1 MQASIEQR
9 RVSGVV
15 GYGRVGSGVL
25 VLAVLAYAFS
35 ERIAAGDGNPF
46 DFFGYFTNL
55 TSLLTSV
62 VLIATGAHV
71 LAARRVPTWLSIA
84 RGVATA
90 SLLVVALIYNLV
102 VPGTGSAPPWVSA
115 VLHVV
120 FPLAVVLDWIL
131 VGDRPPLPWRRL
143 WLVLPYPLIWLAV
156 VLSRGATD
164 GWVPYGFLLPE
175 RGLLA
180 MTATVGGLLT
190 ALIVAGVL
198 IWAFSRVPGFAPHRW
213 STSQPSGSSLSGE

>member
-1 MQASIEQR
+1 MQAAIEQR
-9 RVSGVV
+9 RVSGVT
-15 GYGRVGSGVL
+15 GYLRVGSGVL
-25 VLAVLAYAFS
+25 VLAVLTYAFS

-62 VLIATGAHV
+62 VLIATGARV
-71 LAARRVPTWLSIA
+71 LAGRRVPTWLSIA

-90 SLLVVALIYNLV
+90 SLIVVALIYNLV

-120 FPLAVVLDWIL
+120 FPLAVVLDWIR
-131 VGDRPPLPWRRL
+131 VGDRPPLPWRTL

-180 MTATVGGLLT
+180 MTATVGGLLA
-190 ALIVAGVL
+190 ALLVAGVL
-198 IWAFSRVPGFAPHRW
+198 IWAFSRVPGFAPRRW
-213 STSQPSGSSLSGE
+213 SISRRSGSSLPEE